1 MIEVSGV
8 SFQDEIRQIRWE
20 TEYAQPIAEVSQFE
34 IDDCAKKV
42 CDCIRDQLKKQ
53 ASEGKLLYA
62 VRYRGVLVRR
72 EEQFSLRYQTKWSAS
87 VRIDRKH
94 FPICCAVLP
103 YEERVESNFF
113 LDKIETFSRI
123 LNAVEKE
130 LQQDDIFSVNE
141 YAEGKYRAAYRTPMQ
156 GNNYFRVVQEIKNR
170 ESVEIRYSVDIA
182 YFIKD
187 EPTQRERM

>member
-1 MIEVSGV
+1 M
-8 SFQDEIRQIRWE
+8 SFQDEIRQIRRE
-20 TEYAQPIAEVSQFE
+20 TEYAQPAAEVSQFE

-62 VRYRGVLVRR
+62 VRYRGLLVRR

-94 FPICCAVLP
+94 YPIRCTVLP
-103 YEERVESNFF
+103 YEEHVKSTFF

-123 LNAVEKE
+123 LDAVETE
-130 LQQDDIFSVNE
+130 LQQDDIFPVNE
-141 YAEGKYRAAYRTPMQ
+141 YAEGKYRAACRTPMQ
-156 GNNYFRVVQEIKNR
+156 DKNYFRVVQEVKKR
-170 ESVEIRYSVDIA
+170 ENVEIRYSVDIA

-187 EPTQRERM
+187 EPTKRERM